1 MARGGAIRVTIQAL
15 KRRFDELLIQLDE
28 LEGTTFKGPKGAQY
42 VDDELF
48 LGWCVKARN
57 LLSRACGE
65 ESEHYRR
72 FLRVE
77 EEHLLMST
85 NHPRMKRLKAVFLA
99 AKEDYEGGYLRSIR
113 SFVHAELF
121 DDELEQARELLASG
135 YTVAAAIVARVVL
148 ETTLRTLCGDCN
160 PVIEARKPNGKSVQL
175 ADLNIALAKA
185 GVYTVTVQTQ
195 VTSLAAVGNDA
206 AHGNPVK
213 AADVEAVIA
222 QVRRFVTEYPVE

>member
-148 ETTLRTLCGDCN
+148 ETTLRTLCGN
-160 PVIEARKPNGKSVQL
+160 NGIPVKTPDGKSVKL
-175 ADLNIALAKA
+175 DRMNADLAKA
-185 GVYTVTVQTQ
+185 GAYNTMVQKLVTW
-195 VTSLAAVGNDA
+195 LADIGNKA
-206 AHGNPVK
+206 AHGDTAGFK
-213 AADVEAVIA
+213 DADAGDMIA
-222 QVRRFVTEYPVE
+222 QVERFVRDHT